1 MPKLLKF
8 DEFTLL
14 ICEKNVTNYA
24 LLRCKTF
31 SLKNWLCKIFDKY
44 HVWTYTGSSG
54 QAIVRAGTFWGVLN
68 ASLRASGT
76 QLGLDLTCFVIVIC
90 HPSSE
95 RLDRLALLQFG
106 LGAF

>member
-24 LLRCKTF
+24 LSRCKTF

-68 ASLRASGT
+68 VLLSSPMQQWGAQTDLLEEVKIFGAQLTFLT
-76 QLGLDLTCFVIVIC
+76 QL
-90 HPSSE
+90 
-95 RLDRLALLQFG
+95 
-106 LGAF
+106 